1 MTYQSYNYQDLIAT
15 KLKTLPIEK
24 QQQVLDFV
32 EFLAQKSTLESQKL
46 KRIPDIYQGKIS
58 MSDDFNEPLE
68 DSFWLGES

>member
-1 MTYQSYNYQDLIAT
+1 MTHQSYNYKDLITT
-15 KLKTLPIEK
+15 KLKTLPVEK

-32 EFLAQKSTLESQKL
+32 EFLAQKSALESQAL
-46 KRIPDIYQGKIS
+46 QRVPDLHRGKVS